1 MLQKST
7 SPVNKKHRF
16 WLELLKVLAIFLI
29 VVAVIAVVGY
39 FAIKNF
45 LNFDFFAFK
54 SVLEKMQN
62 EPTQEQMVSDPFTDE
77 FTSSS
82 FAKLLNS
89 SSVYAQNTDGEYEF
103 SKQNFSSSELNTT
116 NVILTGKELA
126 SMLSVFF
133 QADKNDWI
141 FGSSETQLLSANFSN
156 LDDDVAQIEIIF
168 SLSLSDLKSSLE
180 GDALSQ
186 IIADMLPDKIYF
198 TSTFSIQLS
207 NGVAT
212 ITGDETV
219 IVNKLSTSDSNAF
232 LNVLNLIFKE
242 NENLT
247 FADTINNN
255 FVNYVWGE
263 NGFLNSFSTRTTS
276 SFLKQN
282 GEVCLSVVQA

>member
-1 MLQKST
+1 
-7 SPVNKKHRF
+7 
-16 WLELLKVLAIFLI
+16 
-29 VVAVIAVVGY
+29 
-39 FAIKNF
+39 
-45 LNFDFFAFK
+45 
-54 SVLEKMQN
+54 
-62 EPTQEQMVSDPFTDE
+62 
-77 FTSSS
+77 
-82 FAKLLNS
+82 
-89 SSVYAQNTDGEYEF
+89 
-103 SKQNFSSSELNTT
+103 
-116 NVILTGKELA
+116 LTGKELA